1 MTPTEKLTAAAA
13 KVRETGAPTVPG
25 PYTAVWSKGRTSGT
39 VWRGRVQLATT
50 QERIG
55 TPSPHMADWFALAHP
70 GLATPLDA
78 LLLVAAELV
87 EAHPELEHPHVDGDP
102 CEDLACRVAHAALGM
117 AHVILGGE
125 S

>member
-1 MTPTEKLTAAAA
+1 MTPAEELSAAAA
-13 KVRETGAPTVPG
+13 KVRAIVAPTVPG
-25 PYTAVWSKGRTSGT
+25 PYTAVWSKGRIGGT

-70 GLATPLDA
+70 GLAAPLLAILESAAGQAKAMSRADDFGICDEPAAVREA
-78 LLLVAAELV
+78 LN
-87 EAHPELEHPHVDGDP
+87 
-102 CEDLACRVAHAALGM
+102 LARV
-117 AHVILGGE
+117 INGGA